1 MWDTVCHHV
10 RMGTWRKRLNLA
22 RMWIWKLWEY
32 RELLSELL
40 QDSHGLSPLF
50 LTILNGPVRNIF
62 LKTHFLVSLCS
73 TEAVALLFEDPSSFR
88 VGAVL

>member
-1 MWDTVCHHV
+1 MWDTEQAVDL

-40 QDSHGLSPLF
+40 
-50 LTILNGPVRNIF
+50 
-62 LKTHFLVSLCS
+62 
-73 TEAVALLFEDPSSFR
+73 
-88 VGAVL
+88 